1 MGSSKH
7 LFRQE
12 ASNGTATGPGASG
25 PAGQRWEPSEAS
37 PAALA
42 AKALAECEEAEPYNE
57 RVRGAVSF
65 RCAWESSNTNPP
77 DGSPNNKHLSVVFI
91 IRVFIISKQSGP

>member
-1 MGSSKH
+1 MSTTYYLGSSKH
-7 LFRQE
+7 LLPRQE
-12 ASNGTATGPGASG
+12 ASNGAATGPATGTTG
-25 PAGQRWEPSEAS
+25 PAGQRWVPSEAS

-65 RCAWESSNTNPP
+65 LRWCAWESSNTNPP
-77 DGSPNNKHLSVVFI
+77 RSPNNKHL
-91 IRVFIISKQSGP
+91 R